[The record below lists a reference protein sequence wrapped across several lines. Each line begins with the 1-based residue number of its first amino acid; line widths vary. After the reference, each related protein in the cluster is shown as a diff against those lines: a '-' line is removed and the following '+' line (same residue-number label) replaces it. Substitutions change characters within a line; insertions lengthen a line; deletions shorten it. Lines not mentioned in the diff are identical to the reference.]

1 MKLTFSFDFPL
12 CLNWNELMRESSKK
26 CMYDVSCWCLCM
38 HILSNFER
46 NALHKFANF
55 IFQIKQSLK
64 TFCILIHLM
73 LEDKML
79 GKKILNTTSVL

>member
-12 CLNWNELMRESSKK
+12 FLNWNELMRESSKK

-55 IFQIKQSLK
+55 IFQIKQS
-64 TFCILIHLM
+64 
-73 LEDKML
+73 EDL
-79 GKKILNTTSVL
+79 LYLNPFNAWGQDAWKKNP